1 MYSGSTFNA
10 KHAMIDNLEE
20 KKTFFHTL
28 NERQRRHFAATEA
41 NALGRHGVLWVSE
54 AFDIHPHTIREG
66 KKELAQ
72 NQTLPPGR
80 IRRPG
85 GGRKKKTLP
94 TS

>member
-1 MYSGSTFNA
+1 MYSGSTFKA

-20 KKTFFHTL
+20 KKKFFHTL
-28 NERQRRHFAATEA
+28 NERQRRLFAATEA
-41 NALGRHGVLWVSE
+41 NTLGWHGVLWVSQ

-72 NQTLPPGR
+72 NQALSPGR
-80 IRRPG
+80 VRREG
-85 GGRKKKTLP
+85 GGRKKKTIR